1 MEIESKIQIY
11 LVAYFLP
18 GNQSETSTVS
28 TMIEEYSKIAVAS

>member
-11 LVAYFLP
+11 LVAYILS

-28 TMIEEYSKIAVAS
+28 TMIEE